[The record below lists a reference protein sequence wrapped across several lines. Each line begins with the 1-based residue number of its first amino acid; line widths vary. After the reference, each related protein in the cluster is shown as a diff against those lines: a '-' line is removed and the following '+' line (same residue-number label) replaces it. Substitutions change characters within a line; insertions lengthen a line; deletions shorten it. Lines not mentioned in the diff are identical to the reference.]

1 MGLKETLVMIHA
13 DDAGLSHSQ
22 NQATIA
28 CLKQGVVNSYS
39 IMVPCPAFE
48 EIAHFALSHPEF
60 DYGIHLTLTCEWH
73 SYKFGPVLPVDQVS
87 SLVNEDG
94 YFYKT
99 RQDVKDNAQPREV
112 YIELK
117 AQIEKALQLGLQPTH
132 LDSHMYSVGVT
143 KALFEVYL
151 QLGRE
156 YKLPVLINKSLLQIA
171 GIAIKDIGLGDQF
184 VMEHAHFANFE
195 GFKKNHLSVF
205 YEDVLDTLSPGT
217 HIVLIHPAFDDDEMK
232 DITIN
237 HPNFGSAWRQM
248 DYETFMNPEIKQRL
262 KEKKVELIT
271 WKEISKRFKS

>member
-1 MGLKETLVMIHA
+1 MDLPEPDKPAYIQELI
-13 DDAGLSHSQ
+13 DDALEKGAKIINKKGGEISE
-22 NQATIA
+22 NYI
-28 CLKQGVVNSYS
+28 Y
-39 IMVPCPAFE
+39 PAVLYPVSKEMRVYE
-48 EIAHFALSHPEF
+48 EEQ
-60 DYGIHLTLTCEWH
+60 
-73 SYKFGPVLPVDQVS
+73 FGPVLPVNQVS
-87 SLVNEDG
+87 SLVDEDG

-132 LDSHMYSVGVT
+132 LDSHMYSVGVS

-156 YKLPVLINKSLLQIA
+156 YKLPVLINKSLLQMA

-195 GFKKNHLSVF
+195 AFKKTHLSVF

-217 HIVLIHPAFDDDEMK
+217 HILLIHPAFDDDEMK
-232 DITIN
+232 DITR
-237 HPNFGSAWRQM
+237 S
-248 DYETFMNPEIKQRL
+248 
-262 KEKKVELIT
+262 
-271 WKEISKRFKS
+271 